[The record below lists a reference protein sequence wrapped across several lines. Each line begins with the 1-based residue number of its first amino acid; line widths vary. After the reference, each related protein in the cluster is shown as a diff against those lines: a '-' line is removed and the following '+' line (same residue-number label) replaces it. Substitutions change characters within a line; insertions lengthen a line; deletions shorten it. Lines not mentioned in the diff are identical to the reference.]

1 MKYKYQISASIST
14 TTLRKIYAVL
24 DDEVIPFSA
33 NVRKIGKDAR
43 KGDKTHLITID
54 TNDCNHFESIISKC
68 KNGL

>member
-14 TTLRKIYAVL
+14 ATLRKIYAVL

-54 TNDCNHFESIISKC
+54 TNERDHFKSVIFKC
-68 KNGL
+68 ED

>member
-43 KGDKTHLITID
+43 KGDKAHLITIN
-54 TNDCNHFESIISKC
+54 TNNRDHFESIISKC

>member
-14 TTLRKIYAVL
+14 ATLRKIYAVL
-24 DDEVIPFSA
+24 EDEVIPFSA

-43 KGDKTHLITID
+43 KGDKTHLITIN
-54 TNDCNHFESIISKC
+54 TNNRDHFASIISKC